1 MSRASES
8 DAPRTDV
15 ERVAVWDLPV
25 RVVHWTLVALL
36 VGLVTT
42 GLIGNEWLEWHMRL
56 GKALIAVVGSA

>member
-25 RVVHWTLVALL
+25 RAVHVVAAIIFAALG
-36 VGLVTT
+36 VGVL
-42 GLIGNEWLEWHMRL
+42 LL
-56 GKALIAVVGSA
+56 G